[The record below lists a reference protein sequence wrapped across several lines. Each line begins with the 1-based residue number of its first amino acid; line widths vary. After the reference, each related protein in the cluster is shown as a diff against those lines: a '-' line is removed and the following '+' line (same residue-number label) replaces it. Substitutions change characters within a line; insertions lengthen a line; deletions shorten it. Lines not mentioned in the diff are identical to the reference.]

1 MRAAGQHGFTL
12 IEFML
17 ALVIAA
23 VVVGALN
30 GVVELALKAR
40 TAGREDNE
48 LVYQGQFALARMI
61 GKARASAPKVLAT
74 PPIATSTGDWFAPT
88 MYCLKGGGR
97 LVETIVSD
105 TSCTGANVIAE
116 GVIAFSAQ
124 PASAGPVDHPVGA
137 LSLTLQA
144 GGAPVVLTTSV
155 RLGGGTL

>member
-40 TAGREDNE
+40 TAGREGHE

-74 PPIATSTGDWFAPT
+74 PAIADSTGDWFAPT

-97 LVETIVSD
+97 LVETSVSD
-105 TSCTGANVIAE
+105 TSCTGANVIADN
-116 GVIAFSAQ
+116 VAAFSAQ
-124 PASAGPVDHPVGA
+124 PASAGPVDHPVA
-137 LSLTLQA
+137 TLSLTLQA

-155 RLGGGTL
+155 RLGGTL